1 MGNIQHA
8 SAGLAGPTVRRHR
21 GDESGRAEQT
31 SHGSRLLRSKDTGR
45 RGIGS
50 GGVRRGLLAMQA
62 GLASIPLHYPW
73 IVDAQM
79 ALFREQLGKILE
91 KYLMEMGMCWCVGAE
106 I

>member
-62 GLASIPLHYPW
+62 GLASIPLHMIGLLTHRW
-73 IVDAQM
+73 
-79 ALFREQLGKILE
+79 RCSESSWE
-91 KYLMEMGMCWCVGAE
+91 KFWKN